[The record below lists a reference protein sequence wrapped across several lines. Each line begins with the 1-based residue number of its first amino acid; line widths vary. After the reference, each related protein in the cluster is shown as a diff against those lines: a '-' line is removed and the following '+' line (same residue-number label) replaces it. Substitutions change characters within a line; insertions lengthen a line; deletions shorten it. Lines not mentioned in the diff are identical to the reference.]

1 MAAIIWFAL
10 TGLLVI
16 SELILGSLY
25 LLALALGTLAAGL
38 VAYWEYDL
46 SWQLLTAFG
55 LSALAAWV
63 VWLNRRSNQA
73 MPEAMDDPDIGQSVV
88 LVSLN
93 PLLVHYR
100 GADWQAEW
108 HHNQPAQSQT
118 GTEYLIIAKHANRLV
133 IGTHL
138 SHSS

>member
-16 SELILGSLY
+16 SELMLGSLY
-25 LLALALGTLAAGL
+25 LLALALGSLAAGL
-38 VAYWEYDL
+38 VAYWDYGL

-55 LSALAAWV
+55 LSALAAWI

-73 MPEAMDDPDIGQSVV
+73 TPEAMDDPDIGQSVV
-88 LVSLN
+88 LVSPN

-100 GADWQAEW
+100 GTDWQAEW
-108 HHNQPAQSQT
+108 HLNQPVQT
-118 GTEYLIIAKHANRLV
+118 QAGAEYRIIAKQANCLI
-133 IGTHL
+133 IGTYL
-138 SHSS
+138 NHSS

>member
-38 VAYWEYDL
+38 VAYWEYGL

-55 LSALAAWV
+55 LSSLAAWI

-108 HHNQPAQSQT
+108 HLNQPAQAQT
-118 GTEYLIIAKHANRLV
+118 GAEYSIIAKHANRLV

>member
-16 SELILGSLY
+16 AELLLGSLY
-25 LLALALGTLAAGL
+25 LLALGLGALAAGL
-38 VAYWEYDL
+38 VAYWEYGL

-55 LSALAAWV
+55 LSSLAAWI

-108 HHNQPAQSQT
+108 HFNQPVEAQA
-118 GTEYLIIAKHANRLV
+118 GTEYRIIAKHANQLV
-133 IGTHL
+133 IGSHL

>member
-16 SELILGSLY
+16 AELMLGSLY
-25 LLALALGTLAAGL
+25 LLALGLGALAAGL
-38 VAYWEYDL
+38 VAYWEYGL

-55 LSALAAWV
+55 LSSVAAWI
-63 VWLNRRSNQA
+63 VWLNRRRKESNT
-73 MPEAMDDPDIGQSVV
+73 EATDDPDLGQLAT
-88 LVSLN
+88 LVSLT

-108 HHNQPAQSQT
+108 HLNQPPEAQA
-118 GTEYLIIAKHANRLV
+118 GAEYCIIAKHANRLV
-133 IGTHL
+133 IGTHFTQL
-138 SHSS
+138 S

>member
-55 LSALAAWV
+55 LSALAAWI

-108 HHNQPAQSQT
+108 HLNQPAQAQT
-118 GTEYLIIAKHANRLV
+118 GAEYLIIAKHANRLV

>member
-16 SELILGSLY
+16 AELLLGSLY
-25 LLALALGTLAAGL
+25 LLALGLGALAAGL
-38 VAYWEYDL
+38 VAYWEYGL

-55 LSALAAWV
+55 LSSVAAWI
-63 VWLNRRSNQA
+63 VWLNRRRKESNT
-73 MPEAMDDPDIGQSVV
+73 EATDDPDIGQFATF
-88 LVSLN
+88 VSLT
-93 PLLVHYR
+93 PLVVHYR

-108 HHNQPAQSQT
+108 HLNQPQAAQA
-118 GTEYLIIAKHANRLV
+118 GAEYLIIAKHANRLV
-133 IGTHL
+133 IGSHF

>member
-16 SELILGSLY
+16 AELLLGSLY
-25 LLALALGTLAAGL
+25 LLALGSGTLAAGL
-38 VAYWEYDL
+38 VAYWEYGL

-55 LSALAAWV
+55 LSSLAAWI
-63 VWLNRRSNQA
+63 VWLNRRSNQTKS
-73 MPEAMDDPDIGQSVV
+73 EATDDPDVGQTVV
-88 LVSLN
+88 VVSLT

-108 HHNQPAQSQT
+108 HLNQPPEAQV
-118 GTEYLIIAKHANRLV
+118 GAEYCIIAKHANRLV
-133 IGTHL
+133 IG
-138 SHSS
+138 SHFTYSS

>member
-16 SELILGSLY
+16 AELLLGSLY
-25 LLALALGTLAAGL
+25 LLALGLGTLAAGL
-38 VAYWEYDL
+38 VAYWEYGL

-55 LSALAAWV
+55 LSALAAWI

-93 PLLVHYR
+93 PFLVHYR

-108 HHNQPAQSQT
+108 HLNQPAQAQT
-118 GTEYLIIAKHANRLV
+118 GTEYLIVAKHANRLV

-138 SHSS
+138 SHST

>member
-16 SELILGSLY
+16 SELMLGSLY
-25 LLALALGTLAAGL
+25 LLALGSGTLAAGL
-38 VAYWEYDL
+38 VAYWEYGL

-55 LSALAAWV
+55 LSSLAAWI
-63 VWLNRRSNQA
+63 VWLNRRSNQTKH
-73 MPEAMDDPDIGQSVV
+73 EATDDPDVGQMAVV
-88 LVSLN
+88 VSLT
-93 PLLVHYR
+93 PLVVHYR

-108 HHNQPAQSQT
+108 HFNQPLAAQV
-118 GTEYLIIAKHANRLV
+118 GAEYAIIAKHANRLV
-133 IGTHL
+133 IGSHF

>member
-38 VAYWEYDL
+38 VAYWEYGL

-55 LSALAAWV
+55 LSSLAAWI

-73 MPEAMDDPDIGQSVV
+73 TPEAMDDPDIGQSVV

-108 HHNQPAQSQT
+108 HLNPPEQAQA
-118 GTEYLIIAKHANRLV
+118 GAEYPIIAKHANRLV

>member
-1 MAAIIWFAL
+1 M
-10 TGLLVI
+10 
-16 SELILGSLY
+16 LGSLY
-25 LLALALGTLAAGL
+25 LLALGLGALAAGL

-55 LSALAAWV
+55 LSALAAWI

-73 MPEAMDDPDIGQSVV
+73 TPEAMDDPDIGQSVV
-88 LVSLN
+88 LVSLD

-108 HHNQPAQSQT
+108 HFNPPTQAQA
-118 GTEYLIIAKHANRLV
+118 GAEYLIVAKHANRLV

-138 SHSS
+138 SHST

>member
-16 SELILGSLY
+16 AELLLGSLY
-25 LLALALGTLAAGL
+25 LLALGLGALAAGL

-55 LSALAAWV
+55 LSSVAAWI

-73 MPEAMDDPDIGQSVV
+73 APEAMDDPDIGQSVV
-88 LVSLN
+88 LLSLS

-100 GADWQAEW
+100 GAEWQAEW
-108 HHNQPAQSQT
+108 HLNQPPEAQV
-118 GTEYLIIAKHANRLV
+118 GAEYCIIAKHANRLV
-133 IGTHL
+133 IGTHFTQL
-138 SHSS
+138 S

>member
-16 SELILGSLY
+16 AELLLGSLY

-55 LSALAAWV
+55 LSALAAWI

-73 MPEAMDDPDIGQSVV
+73 MPEAMDDPDIGQSVM

-108 HHNQPAQSQT
+108 HLNQPAQEQA
-118 GTEYLIIAKHANRLV
+118 GAEYLIVAKHANRLV

-138 SHSS
+138 SHST

>member
-25 LLALALGTLAAGL
+25 LLALALGALAAGL
-38 VAYWEYDL
+38 VAYGEYDL
-46 SWQLLTAFG
+46 SWQLFTAFG
-55 LSALAAWV
+55 LSALAAWI

-73 MPEAMDDPDIGQSVV
+73 APEAMDDPDIGQSVV

-108 HHNQPAQSQT
+108 HLNLPAQAQA
-118 GTEYLIIAKHANRLV
+118 GAEYLIIAKHANRLV

>member
-38 VAYWEYDL
+38 VAYWEYGL

-55 LSALAAWV
+55 LSSLAAWI

-73 MPEAMDDPDIGQSVV
+73 TPEAMDDPDIGQSVV

-108 HHNQPAQSQT
+108 HLNPPAQAQA
-118 GTEYLIIAKHANRLV
+118 GAEYFIIAKHANRLV

-138 SHSS
+138 SHST

>member
-16 SELILGSLY
+16 AELMLGSLY
-25 LLALALGTLAAGL
+25 LLALGLGALAAGL
-38 VAYWEYDL
+38 VAYWEYGL

-55 LSALAAWV
+55 LSSLAAWI

-73 MPEAMDDPDIGQSVV
+73 APEAMDDPDIGQSVV
-88 LVSLN
+88 LLSLS

-108 HHNQPAQSQT
+108 HLNQPSQAQA
-118 GTEYLIIAKHANRLV
+118 GTEYRIIAKHANQLV

>member
-16 SELILGSLY
+16 AELLLGSLY
-25 LLALALGTLAAGL
+25 LLALGLGALAAGL
-38 VAYWEYDL
+38 VAYWDYGL

-55 LSALAAWV
+55 LSAVAAWI
-63 VWLNRRSNQA
+63 VWLNRRRKESNT
-73 MPEAMDDPDIGQSVV
+73 EATDDPDLGQFAT
-88 LVSLN
+88 LVSLT
-93 PLLVHYR
+93 PLVVHYR

-108 HHNQPAQSQT
+108 HLNQPQAAQA
-118 GTEYLIIAKHANRLV
+118 GAEYRIIAKHANRLV
-133 IGTHL
+133 IGSHF

>member
-38 VAYWEYDL
+38 VAYWEYGL

-55 LSALAAWV
+55 LSALAAWI

-73 MPEAMDDPDIGQSVV
+73 MPEAMDDPDIGQSVM

-108 HHNQPAQSQT
+108 HLNPPAQAQA
-118 GTEYLIIAKHANRLV
+118 GAEYLIVAKHANRLM

-138 SHSS
+138 SHST

>member
-1 MAAIIWFAL
+1 MASMIWFAL

-16 SELILGSLY
+16 SELMLGSLY

-38 VAYWEYDL
+38 VAYWDYAL
-46 SWQLLTAFG
+46 AWQLVTAVT
-55 LSALAAWV
+55 LSGVAAWI
-63 VWLNRRSNQA
+63 VWLNRRSHHAQ
-73 MPEAMDDPDIGQSVV
+73 PEAMDDPDVGQTAVV
-88 LVSLN
+88 LSLN

-108 HHNQPAQSQT
+108 LQNQPDQAQA
-118 GTEYLIIAKHANRLV
+118 GAEYSIIAKHANRLV

-138 SHSS
+138 THSS